1 MLISGP
7 DAGLNCSKLLP
18 APPAVFESIV
28 LLTSGLRVG
37 GASVLSG
44 SREALH
50 VTHRAVFLLCMP
62 DYLVLHRANIHFF
75 ACLSE

>member
-7 DAGLNCSKLLP
+7 DVGLTCLKLLP
-18 APPAVFESIV
+18 APPAVFKSVV

-44 SREALH
+44 SRESLTCH
-50 VTHRAVFLLCMP
+50 PKGGVSSLL
-62 DYLVLHRANIHFF
+62 A
-75 ACLSE
+75 

>member
-44 SREALH
+44 SRESLTCHPQGGDSSLH
-50 VTHRAVFLLCMP
+50 A
-62 DYLVLHRANIHFF
+62 
-75 ACLSE
+75 